1 MLHIES
7 TLPAPKLPGRPRDES
22 ARTRIQQAAV
32 ELLIE
37 DGFLTLT
44 CDAIAQR
51 AGTSKAT
58 IYRWWPNKV
67 KVVIDAFIDTLSPQ
81 LPLRPA
87 DTLEDFVTNHI
98 QQFIKAVNGQNG
110 RLLAA
115 ILAAAQVVPEVHEAY
130 LTHWFKPRRELL
142 RKTLLQFQHSGQLSS
157 KADIDAALDALFG
170 ALHFVLMVQR
180 SRLKPSYTEQLT
192 HILLQGIQNAPKH
205 STPPASRS
213 CASAH
218 KHA

>member
-1 MLHIES
+1 MTHSEAS
-7 TLPAPKLPGRPRDES
+7 PNSCKLPGRPRDEA
-22 ARTRIQQAAV
+22 ARSRIQKAAI

-37 DGFLTLT
+37 DGFLNLT

-67 KVVIDAFIDTLSPQ
+67 QVVIDAFIEALSPE
-81 LPLRPA
+81 LPMSTA
-87 DTLEDFVTNHI
+87 NTLEDFITLHVR
-98 QQFIKAVNGQNG
+98 QFIKAVNGQNG

-130 LTHWFKPRRELL
+130 LVHWFKPRRDLL
-142 RKTLLQFQHSGQLSS
+142 RKELLQFQRSGQLAPE
-157 KADIDAALDALFG
+157 ADIDASLDAMFG

-180 SRLKPSYTEQLT
+180 NRLKPSYVEQLARV
-192 HILLQGIQNAPKH
+192 LLLGLQH
-205 STPPASRS
+205 TSTQPSRRAS
-213 CASAH
+213 
-218 KHA
+218 